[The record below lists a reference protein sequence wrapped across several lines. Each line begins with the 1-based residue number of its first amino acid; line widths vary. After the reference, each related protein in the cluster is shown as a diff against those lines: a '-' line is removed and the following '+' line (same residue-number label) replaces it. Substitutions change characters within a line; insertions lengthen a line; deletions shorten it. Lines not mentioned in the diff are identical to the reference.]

1 MSRPKKQYNF
11 WVYILTN
18 WNKRTLYVGRTNNLV
33 ARLKEHYQNR
43 GKPETFTGR
52 YYCYYL
58 VYYEWHQYVWN
69 SIYREREIKRWT
81 RKKKEEL
88 ISSFNPDW
96 KFLNI
101 DVCGQWPPDV
111 PDRF

>member
-1 MSRPKKQYNF
+1 MRREYNF

-18 WNKRTLYVGRTNNLV
+18 WNKKTLYVGRTDNLV

-43 GKPETFTGR
+43 GKQKTFAGR

-58 VYYEWHQYVWN
+58 VYYERDKYVLN
-69 SIYREREIKRWT
+69 SITREKEIKNWP
-81 RKKKEEL
+81 RKKKEDL
-88 ISSFNPDW
+88 IESLNPEW

-101 DVCGQWPPDV
+101 DVCGEWPPKV
-111 PDRF
+111 PNRF